1 MVAIGC
7 CVRAIYTVM
16 DISPSI
22 VDVHNVLVCSQKI
35 NAQHVPHFHKYKHS
49 LWHGIYFVE

>member
-1 MVAIGC
+1 M
-7 CVRAIYTVM
+7 VRAIYTVM